1 MLPPVFQA
9 LKASQAV
16 KDIVGT
22 NSPRIYR
29 HGKAP
34 DGTPDRPIAEPYIT
48 WFMVSGIPE
57 NNLSDPPPCDRAT
70 VQVDCWYPDRGGRAA
85 DAGIELL
92 ARAARDALE
101 QIGVMTAAPIDD
113 YETTTKT
120 YRISLQVDVF
130 INH

>member
-9 LKASQAV
+9 LKASAAV
-16 KDIVGT
+16 KAIVGS
-22 NSPRIYR
+22 NPPRVYR
-29 HGKAP
+29 HGRVP
-34 DGTPDRPIAEPYIT
+34 DGTPERPITQPYVT
-48 WFMVSGIPE
+48 WFLVSGVPE

-70 VQVDCWYPDRGGRAA
+70 VQVDCWHQT

-92 ARAARDALE
+92 ARAVRDALE
-101 QIGVMTAAPIDD
+101 QIGVMTGTQIDD
-113 YETTTKT
+113 FETETKT